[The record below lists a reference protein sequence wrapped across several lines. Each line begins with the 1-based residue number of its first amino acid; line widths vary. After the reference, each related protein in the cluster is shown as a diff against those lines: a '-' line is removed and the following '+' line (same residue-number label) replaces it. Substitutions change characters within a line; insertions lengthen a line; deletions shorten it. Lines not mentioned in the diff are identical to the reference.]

1 MDTTANQLDET
12 NTPWNYYTY
21 GKRLLFQMEDH
32 DFGVWRFSFEVYL
45 RVSSEDIE
53 KAIRYTSLKLR
64 TVVWMRDICLKIIG
78 ISMVME
84 AVEVDKIT

>member
-1 MDTTANQLDET
+1 M
-12 NTPWNYYTY
+12 
-21 GKRLLFQMEDH
+21 
-32 DFGVWRFSFEVYL
+32 

-53 KAIRYTSLKLR
+53 KAIRHTSLKLR